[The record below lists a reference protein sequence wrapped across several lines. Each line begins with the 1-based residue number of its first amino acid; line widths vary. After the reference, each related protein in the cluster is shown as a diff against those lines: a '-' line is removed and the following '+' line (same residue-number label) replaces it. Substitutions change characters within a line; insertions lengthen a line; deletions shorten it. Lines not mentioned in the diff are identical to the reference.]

1 MKYLVAIAF
10 VCLTLIS
17 CNKTETAVDVEAQLK
32 ADSLQAAVDS
42 IAELRKLHSLTTGQH
57 IHAPGSDLAEVAHQ
71 DLAKKRR
78 LQNKQRSIAES
89 KRRATEAHALQLAK
103 AFENE

>member
-10 VCLTLIS
+10 VCLSLIS
-17 CNKTETAVDVEAQLK
+17 CNKTESAVDTQAQLK

-42 IAELRKLHSLTTGQH
+42 IAELRKLHSLTTGRH

-71 DLAKKRR
+71 DLARKRR
-78 LQNKQRSIAES
+78 LLNRQKSIAES
-89 KRRATEAHALQLAK
+89 RKRATKAHALQLAK
-103 AFENE
+103 VFEDE